1 MKRTTVFVTI
11 PQSKIEIVTVPLP
24 VLFMGTPSHV
34 QPSTQKIIIDGI
46 PDQYIELVSLLVDS
60 IYIRNFDRN
69 VQLKINIRQFIQ
81 YRVNNGWNLS
91 VDEQMSDL
99 IDFFH
104 YKYHVSCQLDEYD
117 YVFVN
122 R

>member
-24 VLFMGTPSHV
+24 VVFMGTPSYV

-46 PDQYIELVSLLVDS
+46 PDSYIELVSLLVDS
-60 IYIRNFDRN
+60 IYIRTSDRN

-81 YRVNNGWNLS
+81 YRVNNGW
-91 VDEQMSDL
+91 MS
-99 IDFFH
+99 
-104 YKYHVSCQLDEYD
+104 
-117 YVFVN
+117 